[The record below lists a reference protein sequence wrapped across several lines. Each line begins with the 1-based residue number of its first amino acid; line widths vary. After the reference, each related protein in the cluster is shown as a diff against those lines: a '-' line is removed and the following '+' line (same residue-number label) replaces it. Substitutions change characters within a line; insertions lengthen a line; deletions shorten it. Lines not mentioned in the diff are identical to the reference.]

1 MPILFLPV
9 KGEFFPP
16 HCWNVLAR
24 RGKYDCGFCF
34 VFSLSVS
41 LPYNIKCLEAFW
53 RKLVSFVLLSSSAHC
68 FQYFAQWFG
77 LVLFDCCQSATELQR
92 FPLDHHMAWQ
102 WLQLARQFLRGRE
115 RNRERFGHCR
125 PATNS
130 SNWYGLGP
138 PWSSATLMSASGY
151 FEEENSSTSK
161 EPFTFIDRCLAIW
174 CCSPFSYGLGM
185 SLNNSCLTRPHP
197 PSSSPNPYSLPHA
210 HHFLTFFKLMQGFG
224 DRLRTLGVLT
234 LEC

>member
-24 RGKYDCGFCF
+24 RGKYDCGFCFF

-68 FQYFAQWFG
+68 FQNFAQWFG
-77 LVLFDCCQSATELQR
+77 LVRYVWLLSKCHRTAVFPFRPSHGLTMVAAGKTVPEGVREKQR
-92 FPLDHHMAWQ
+92 
-102 WLQLARQFLRGRE
+102 E
-115 RNRERFGHCR
+115 ISSFGHCR

-197 PSSSPNPYSLPHA
+197 PSSA
-210 HHFLTFFKLMQGFG
+210 HLQTPIPCLMHITF
-224 DRLRTLGVLT
+224 
-234 LEC
+234 